1 MNNQW
6 QPPPQNGA
14 WGQQLP
20 PAQGAPPQQGGYPPP
35 QQQGYAPQQGGY
47 PPPQQGG
54 YPPPQGYA
62 QPNYGGA
69 PQGGYGQPN
78 YGADPLAGLNL
89 TSGDPTMGGERL
101 PYLESG
107 DHILKVHKIE
117 YKPTR
122 GGRGKAAKNFVITTV
137 EIVQTNTPEQHPVG
151 ARFTAWL
158 DMSNTDMRGINVA
171 KLLAALNNVDPA
183 TLPKDSP
190 VAPWSDAS
198 GQQPTWTK
206 LLVDACDLQTQPYRE
221 RYIASH
227 SYVTETGAGADFTVH
242 DWKPAQG
249 FVIGPAPVVRPKQ
262 EAAPTSAGAWPPNVQ
277 WGGAPGQQP
286 MYPPQGGYGQPPGA
300 PPQQGGF
307 GGPPQGAPGFPQ
319 QGGFGG
325 PPHGAPPGYPP
336 QGAPQPGF
344 GGPPQGFPQQGAPQ
358 PGFGGPPQQ
367 GGPPGYPTGPW
378 GQPPQGGQR

>member
-1 MNNQW
+1 MNNNQW

-20 PAQGAPPQQGGYPPP
+20 PAQGTP
-35 QQQGYAPQQGGY
+35 PQQGGY

-62 QPNYGGA
+62 PQQGGYPA
-69 PQGGYGQPN
+69 PQQGYGQPN
-78 YGADPLAGLNL
+78 YGADPLAGLHL

-101 PYLESG
+101 PYLEAG
-107 DHILKVHKIE
+107 DHILKIHKIE

-137 EIVQTNTPEQHPVG
+137 EIVQTNTPEDHPIG

-171 KLLAALNNVDPA
+171 KLLSAANNVDPA
-183 TLPKDSP
+183 SIPKDSP
-190 VAPWSDAS
+190 VAPWTDAS
-198 GQQPTWTK
+198 GQQPTWTR
-206 LLVDACDLQTQPYRE
+206 LLQEACDPQAQPYRD

-227 SYVTETGAGADFTVH
+227 SYSTETQAGGDFTVH

-249 FVIGPAPVVRPKQ
+249 FVIGPPPVQRPKH
-262 EAAPTSAGAWPPNVQ
+262 EAPPTAAGAWPPS
-277 WGGAPGQQP
+277 GGGWQIGPGPQQP

-300 PPQQGGF
+300 PGAAPPQQGFGGPSQGAPPGGFGGPPPQQPGF
-307 GGPPQGAPGFPQ
+307 GGPPQGAP
-319 QGGFGG
+319 
-325 PPHGAPPGYPP
+325 A
-336 QGAPQPGF
+336 
-344 GGPPQGFPQQGAPQ
+344 GFPQQGAPVQ
-358 PGFGGPPQQ
+358 GHPQQNPGGPPQ
-367 GGPPGYPTGPW
+367 GAPPGYPTGPW

>member
-1 MNNQW
+1 M
-6 QPPPQNGA
+6 
-14 WGQQLP
+14 
-20 PAQGAPPQQGGYPPP
+20 
-35 QQQGYAPQQGGY
+35 
-47 PPPQQGG
+47 PQQGG
-54 YPPPQGYA
+54 YPPPQGYPQQQGYPPPQGGYA
-62 QPNYGGA
+62 QPGYGAA

-78 YGADPLAGLNL
+78 FGADPLAGLNL

-137 EIVQTNTPEQHPVG
+137 EIVQTNTPEQHPIG

-190 VAPWSDAS
+190 VAPWTDPS

-206 LLVDACDLQTQPYRE
+206 LLVDACDLQAQPYRD

-227 SYVTETGAGADFTVH
+227 SYVTETGAGSDFTVH

-249 FVIGPAPVVRPKQ
+249 FVIGPPPVIRPKQ
-262 EAAPTSAGAWPPNVQ
+262 EAAPTQAGAWPPAGGQ
-277 WGGAPGQQP
+277 WAPPQGQQP

-300 PPQQGGF
+300 PGGYGQPAPQ
-307 GGPPQGAPGFPQ
+307 
-319 QGGFGG
+319 
-325 PPHGAPPGYPP
+325 
-336 QGAPQPGF
+336 QPGF
-344 GGPPQGFPQQGAPQ
+344 GGPPQGFPQQPGFGGPPQGAPQGFPPGVQPGYGMPPAPQQAPQQ
-358 PGFGGPPQQ
+358 PGFGGPPQ
-367 GGPPGYPTGPW
+367 GAPPGYPTGPW
-378 GQPPQGGQR
+378 GQPPGGGGQR